1 MYYCMY
7 VIWVIILYI
16 FVVINYYG
24 RCVCVMVNVYI
35 NYVFNN
41 MWIYIIFIN
50 VVLSEKN
57 IKIII

>member
-7 VIWVIILYI
+7 VNWILILYV
-16 FVVINYYG
+16 FVVINCYG

-35 NYVFNN
+35 NYVFSN

-50 VVLSEKN
+50 VVMSE
-57 IKIII
+57 KIII